1 MALRDIAYRHW
12 EGRHEGIWQRRRVIV
27 EAGLRACLQ
36 NRWMRYLIAF
46 CWLTALV
53 QVSVVFAMGQFLVAD
68 SIIVEWAAHLNPQ
81 LQAFVRGL
89 TAWLEQHPEI
99 SVGTAQ
105 NLLFYRYATF
115 LVPAAL
121 VAVALAIPHL
131 VSRDLSSHA
140 IVIYASKAVTRLD
153 YALGKAGLML
163 GLLALT
169 WLGPVLTAW
178 FVGNLLAPDWGFFWH
193 SRHALA
199 HVLGFGVVAM
209 LFLTL
214 LGLGVSA
221 VSGREKATV
230 GLYVALWLVG
240 NAFVPLG
247 AISEPWL
254 KQLSFQYDLQQC
266 AIAIFRPDR
275 DLATARDQVP
285 VLGEMFR
292 RPRRGPRSPWQERD
306 RQNPWPAM
314 IALAAVSAAI
324 FQWRTR
330 PE

>member
-1 MALRDIAYRHW
+1 MALRDISYRHW
-12 EGRHEGIWQRRRVIV
+12 QGRHQGIWQRRQVIV
-27 EAGLRACLQ
+27 VAGLQACLQ
-36 NRWMRYLIAF
+36 NRWTRYLVSF

-53 QVSVVFAMGQFLVAD
+53 QVALLFAVGQFLVAD
-68 SIIVEWAAHLNPQ
+68 SIVVEWAAHLNPQ
-81 LQAFVRGL
+81 LQAFVRGF

-99 SVGTAQ
+99 SVGTVQ

-131 VSRDLSSHA
+131 VSRDLSSNA
-140 IVIYASKAVTRLD
+140 IIIYASKAVTRLD
-153 YALGKAGLML
+153 YALGKAGVVL
-163 GLLALT
+163 GLLTLT

-193 SRHALA
+193 SRQALG
-199 HVLGFGVVAM
+199 HVLLFGVVAM
-209 LFLTL
+209 FFLTL
-214 LGLGVSA
+214 LGMGVSA
-221 VSGREKATV
+221 VSPREKATV

-247 AISEPWL
+247 AISQPWL

-266 AIAIFRPDR
+266 ALAIFRPDQ
-275 DLATARDQVP
+275 DLSTARNQVP
-285 VLGEMFR
+285 VFGELFR
-292 RPRRGPRSPWQERD
+292 RPRRGPQSPWQERD
-306 RQNPWPAM
+306 RQRPWPAM
-314 IALAAVSAAI
+314 IAFIAISAVV
-324 FQWRTR
+324 FQRRTR